1 MDRSTCFG
9 RLLACLGMVV
19 LASQARAHHSFY
31 GTFDTGK
38 KTEVTGVVT
47 EFHFF
52 NPHVSVYFDV
62 TNSDGSITRWM
73 SEGNAA
79 SNYTRLGWTPATLK
93 KGDVVRISGDATR
106 DGSPMVTLG
115 KLELLDGKDRSVMRV
130 LTETQRGTQPA
141 AASRVAVQ
149 SLSPRLNDGR
159 PNLSGTWT
167 EADHQRFPG
176 PSVPYN
182 EAGKALQASARIA
195 DDPQIFC
202 EPPGLV
208 RQVASTPH
216 AIRITQ
222 QTDRVLID
230 YEEYGGHRDIPL
242 AAKGPSSAAKGAAAT
257 PHGKSRLGTA
267 IARYEGDA
275 LVIET
280 TNLLG
285 SWISPH
291 GDQFSDQTTTVETY
305 RRSDDP
311 QAGPMLS
318 MSFVANDPLYLRS
331 AFTFNKARRYAG
343 DYQFIPNEC
352 RAPLRSRN
360 TN

>member
-1 MDRSTCFG
+1 MTMECSAYFRAI
-9 RLLACLGMVV
+9 LACLSLIV
-19 LASQARAHHSFY
+19 LAGQARAHHSFY

-38 KTEVTGVVT
+38 KTEATGVVT

-62 TNSDGSITRWM
+62 TNSDGTIARWM

-115 KLELLDGKDRSVMRV
+115 KLELLDGRDRSVARV
-130 LTETQRGTQPA
+130 LTEPQHGTQPVVAQRGA
-141 AASRVAVQ
+141 AQ
-149 SLSPRLNDGR
+149 SLSPRLSDGR

-176 PSVPYN
+176 PAVPYN
-182 EAGKALQASARIA
+182 DAGRALQASARIA

-222 QTDRVLID
+222 QADRVVID
-230 YEEYGGHRDIPL
+230 YEEYGGRREIPL
-242 AAKGPSSAAKGAAAT
+242 VAKGVAPAAS
-257 PHGKSRLGTA
+257 GKSRLGTA
-267 IARYEGDA
+267 VAHYDGDA

-280 TNLLG
+280 TGLLG

-291 GDQFSDQTTTVETY
+291 GDQFSDQTTTIETY

-311 QAGPMLS
+311 QSGPMLS
-318 MSFVANDPLYLRS
+318 MAFVANDPAYLRS

-360 TN
+360 SN